1 MFTVA
6 SFIALAFASSAL
18 AQPSPLTPAP
28 SIEGQPCAITWT
40 PDATGKW
47 TQTNIQ
53 LMSGD
58 NENMVALTT
67 ITTVDTTSTAPTTF
81 SWTCPDVTLYSA
93 VYWYQF
99 SIAAD
104 PTNLLWT
111 TRFAIESPS
120 GTTVPPPNPTQPNG
134 DAIAWGL
141 GELKDLSAA
150 KPPPS
155 YITGET
161 TGGASNSTT
170 PVVSAASNSTV
181 LSMSSTSLAASIATV
196 VVKTSTGAS
205 AAVTPATAAAM
216 TSAAATGSTTSGA
229 GLSRSQGSIIV
240 AVVGAVAAGVFTLV

>member
-47 TQTNIQ
+47 TQ
-53 LMSGD
+53 
-58 NENMVALTT
+58 
-67 ITTVDTTSTAPTTF
+67 
-81 SWTCPDVTLYSA
+81 
-93 VYWYQF
+93 
-99 SIAAD
+99 
-104 PTNLLWT
+104 
-111 TRFAIESPS
+111 IESPS